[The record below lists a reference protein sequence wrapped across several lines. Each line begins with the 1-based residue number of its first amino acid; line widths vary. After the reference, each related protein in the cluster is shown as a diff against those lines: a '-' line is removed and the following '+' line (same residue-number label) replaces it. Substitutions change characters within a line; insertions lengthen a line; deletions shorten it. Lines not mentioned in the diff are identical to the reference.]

1 MAYLLDSNVFIQAK
15 NLHYGFDFCPAFWD
29 WIVQENTNGVVYSI
43 EKVQDE
49 LVDGDDALAEWAR
62 ARGSGFFQAPDET
75 IVSSLGTLSAWAA
88 GGAFEPAAVNVFL
101 QVADYYLVAHA
112 HANGFAVV
120 THEVAGNSRRKI
132 KIPDACL
139 AMGVRVVSPYQMLK
153 AERARFVLGP

>member
-1 MAYLLDSNVFIQAK
+1 
-15 NLHYGFDFCPAFWD
+15 
-29 WIVQENTNGVVYSI
+29 
-43 EKVQDE
+43 
-49 LVDGDDALAEWAR
+49 
-62 ARGSGFFQAPDET
+62 
-75 IVSSLGTLSAWAA
+75 
-88 GGAFEPAAVNVFL
+88 
-101 QVADYYLVAHA
+101 VADYYLVAHA